1 LKGEKNGSK
10 NIKNTMVDPIE
21 KTCKNCGSI
30 FTFNYED
37 IQRKERDSFI
47 GYTMT
52 DIYVVCPVCKKSLS
66 IDTDKDCKPK
76 SGSSLKELAKVVDE
90 AIDEA

>member
-1 LKGEKNGSK
+1 MVKIL
-10 NIKNTMVDPIE
+10 KNTMVDPIE

-37 IQRKERDSFI
+37 IQRREIESFM
-47 GYTMT
+47 GYTVT
-52 DIYVVCPVCKKSLS
+52 NVYVVCPVCKNNLF

-76 SGSSLKELAKVVDE
+76 SGSPLKELTKVVDE